1 MAKSSIKLIDK
12 EEIIPEKPVIPECN
26 IQELILER
34 NAFSKAAKE
43 RDDKIMILQEN
54 KMSDLNIR
62 NNKLTKEN
70 IDFKSKIELLNNS
83 IKIKD
88 DTIKSK
94 DNDIRQLTIAANNYK
109 QELVSIKQQLAAKP
123 NPMELNALRQRLAD
137 IK

>member
-1 MAKSSIKLIDK
+1 
-12 EEIIPEKPVIPECN
+12 
-26 IQELILER
+26 
-34 NAFSKAAKE
+34 
-43 RDDKIMILQEN
+43 MILQEN